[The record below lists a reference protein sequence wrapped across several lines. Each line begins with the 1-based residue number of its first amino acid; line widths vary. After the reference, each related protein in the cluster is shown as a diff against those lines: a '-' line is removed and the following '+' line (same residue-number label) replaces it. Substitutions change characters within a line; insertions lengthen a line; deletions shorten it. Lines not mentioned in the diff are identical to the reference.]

1 MELRRGCLPILKTT
15 VVPCTTQSV
24 IRFPCGHAGP
34 QQWPLTPSDS
44 CWGTASSPYVSLT
57 AQMGQ
62 SSMFSSESCGSAHI
76 FCHVAVPSSSNPST
90 PVRDSGTRVRV
101 CHGTRVRGIQAMR
114 CLRVA
119 EICDARVPRVRSGCI
134 RGLCARCVGWC
145 SCWTKWSPPYDPTKL
160 IGIQRA
166 SNGCPLNTAAPRA
179 QSKMPKL
186 PVSDSE
192 APSKIV
198 LGGCGR

>member
-1 MELRRGCLPILKTT
+1 MPILNTT

-34 QQWPLTPSDS
+34 QQWPLAPRNS

-114 CLRVA
+114 CQGTSGTIWLHSWSVRQVCWVVLVLDQVESSIRSNKTHWDPEGLERLPPQHRCA
-119 EICDARVPRVRSGCI
+119 PCAIEDA
-134 RGLCARCVGWC
+134 
-145 SCWTKWSPPYDPTKL
+145 
-160 IGIQRA
+160 
-166 SNGCPLNTAAPRA
+166 
-179 QSKMPKL
+179 
-186 PVSDSE
+186 E
-192 APSKIV
+192 APCK
-198 LGGCGR
+198 